1 MDTVAIVLLVLGVII
16 IVLAVRGKY
25 LWNNWA
31 KPLWNNW
38 AKPLWSWMKENERL
52 HIYLTISAFSTIIL
66 VGINMILGPVY
77 TIISLTLFICFVVPG
92 YVYINY
98 RYPVYRRG
106 IEVIMIEEEQE
117 LRDPDPPIKR
127 EKDK

>member
-1 MDTVAIVLLVLGVII
+1 MDTVVIVLLVLLGVI
-16 IVLAVRGKY
+16 VLTKGKP

-52 HIYLTISAFSTIIL
+52 HIYLTISVFSTIFL

-77 TIISLTLFICFVVPG
+77 TIISLILFICFVVPC
-92 YVYINY
+92 YVYLNY

-106 IEVIMIEEEQE
+106 IEVIMIEEEQ
-117 LRDPDPPIKR
+117 D
-127 EKDK
+127 

>member
-31 KPLWNNW
+31 KPLW
-38 AKPLWSWMKENERL
+38 SWMKENERL
-52 HIYLTISAFSTIIL
+52 HIYLTISVFSTIFL

-77 TIISLTLFICFVVPG
+77 TIISLILFICFVVPC
-92 YVYINY
+92 YVYLNY

-106 IEVIMIEEEQE
+106 IEVIMIEEEQ
-117 LRDPDPPIKR
+117 D
-127 EKDK
+127 

>member
-16 IVLAVRGKY
+16 IVLAVRGKS

-52 HIYLTISAFSTIIL
+52 HIYLTISVFSTIFL
-66 VGINMILGPVY
+66 VGINMILGPVC
-77 TIISLTLFICFVVPG
+77 TIISLILFICFVVPC
-92 YVYINY
+92 YVYLNY

-106 IEVIMIEEEQE
+106 IEVIMIEEEQ
-117 LRDPDPPIKR
+117 D
-127 EKDK
+127 